1 MKFVN
6 LITGQK
12 RNLLKNI
19 KSIENCQYNGE
30 NYNFFIFWD
39 EDKLNVDEI
48 NIIKKKIKN
57 CYFYSVSTKKYKK
70 KINNILNKHLISKNI
85 KKNLK
90 NIFFQYFILQHGFN
104 LASKQLGKK
113 STKYQWQRIRSDVL
127 IENNYTSYFTKKILY
142 LPGTVFSFGIS
153 DVHCIG
159 PYDQFR
165 IYSNLINTIKK
176 LVNLNFYIPAE
187 IALKIH
193 LSKYEIDSV
202 IHSKLPCLLLENNKK
217 DLILKNWYYRV
228 KGKKHENSN
237 LTKYIEERNFLFKKK
252 IFLRRV
258 YFLMLDIII
267 RLKLKLLNKL

>member
-12 RNLLKNI
+12 RNLIKNI
-19 KSIENCQYNGE
+19 KSIENCQYNGKD
-30 NYNFFIFWD
+30 YNFFIFWD
-39 EDKLNVDEI
+39 EDELSFNEKI
-48 NIIKKKIKN
+48 IIKKKFKN
-57 CYFYSVSTKKYKK
+57 SYFYSISTKKYKK

-85 KKNLK
+85 RKNLE
-90 NIFFQYFILQHGFN
+90 NILFQYFILQHGFN

-113 STKYQWQRIRSDVL
+113 STKYQWQRIRPDIFV
-127 IENNYTSYFTKKILY
+127 ENNYTKYFTKKVLY

-159 PYDQFR
+159 PYYKFR
-165 IYSNLINTIKK
+165 VYSNLINTIKK
-176 LVNLNFYIPAE
+176 LVNLNFYIPPE

-202 IHSKLPCLLLENNKK
+202 IYSKLPCLLLENNKK
-217 DLILKNWYYRV
+217 DLIIKNWYYRV

-237 LTKYIEERNFLFKKK
+237 LTKYIEEKNFLFKNK
-252 IFLRRV
+252 IFFRRV
-258 YFLMLDIII
+258 YFLILDIII
-267 RLKLKLLNKL
+267 RLKLKFFNKL